1 MIINNK
7 KNKNSIIILDKIA
20 NIISLTDNYSKKPD
34 NVKLMLNNTTGLII
48 NNFSITN
55 NIVRSIEL
63 SGFTIKISSTSNFI
77 NLNLSEVS

>member
-63 SGFTIKISSTSNFI
+63 SCFTIKISSTSNFI